1 MIEEFAGYLAI
12 DKDALDVELQHQSEL
27 LYKIGE
33 AFVDAV
39 AMRDLRKE
47 QLATTD
53 ADLDAYIRNSEDKL
67 TEPAIKNAIQAHKK
81 HKAAQIAYFDAKA
94 VADKLG
100 VLKDAMKDRGFM
112 LRALCELYISNYYE
126 DTSVKGT
133 NRTDTAAYHQQ
144 RKRLSDRRDLRDQER
159 G

>member
-39 AMRDLRKE
+39 AMRDTCKE
-47 QLATTD
+47 QLATVD
-53 ADLDAYIRNSEDKL
+53 ADLDAYIRDSEDKL

-81 HKAAQIAYFDAKA
+81 HKAAHTVYLAAKA
-94 VADKLG
+94 DADKLG

-112 LRALCELYISNYYE
+112 LRALCELYIANYYE
-126 DTSVKGT
+126 ENSVKGT
-133 NRTDTAAYHQQ
+133 NKTDTVAYHQQ
-144 RKRLSDRRDLRDQER
+144 RKRISDLRDARDRER